1 MTAKSIYDFEA
12 KTIDGDV
19 KSLAD
24 YRGKAL
30 LVVNTASKCGFTGQ
44 YAELQQLYDDYKAQ
58 GFEILAF
65 PCNQFL
71 GQEPGDS
78 AEIKSFCQLNYSVT
92 FQLFEKIEVN
102 GEGANPL
109 FVFLR
114 EAAPGLLGTTAVK
127 WNFTKF
133 LVGRDGRVAG
143 RHAPNASPLG
153 LRDAILA
160 LLDEKQPQKE

>member
-12 KTIDGDV
+12 ETIDGGR
-19 KSLAD
+19 KLLAD
-24 YRGKAL
+24 YRGKVL
-30 LVVNTASKCGFTGQ
+30 LVANTASRCGFTGQ
-44 YAELQQLYDDYKAQ
+44 YAELQQLYVAYKDE
-58 GFEILAF
+58 GFEVLAF

-78 AEIKSFCQLNYSVT
+78 AEIKSFCQLHYAVT
-92 FQLFEKIEVN
+92 FPLFAKVEVN
-102 GEGANPL
+102 GEGAHPL
-109 FVFLR
+109 FAFLR
-114 EAAPGLLGTTAVK
+114 EAAPGILGTTAIK

-143 RHAPNASPLG
+143 RHAPGASPLG
-153 LRDAILA
+153 LRDAIRA